1 MCDANSKYSRNNKT
15 ATSSTLPPMTL
26 TVHKMT
32 GDNKAYA
39 IVASLP
45 SNCGQS
51 LTTTFRGNREY
62 KEDKEDGWLKQNDE
76 KKISSSTD
84 SDNKNNSNEDI
95 PTLNQKCNYLL
106 DYTNKNT
113 TTSNDIHCSKSSIQG
128 LRPRLRLSTK
138 SNSSFPQQHQQHILK
153 VTPQFINANENNTNK
168 LCTHN
173 TDTKYSSTADRQK
186 DHNKRQE
193 KAKYD
198 LPDFLRENEKT
209 NIQDY
214 TSILNSVA
222 STSEDV
228 DLPHKRYSRK

>member
-1 MCDANSKYSRNNKT
+1 
-15 ATSSTLPPMTL
+15 MTL
-26 TVHKMT
+26 TVPTMT

-84 SDNKNNSNEDI
+84 SDNKNNSKEDI

-113 TTSNDIHCSKSSIQG
+113 TSTTIHCSSFSLYTLLAFSVHGVHVPDTNNATRPYHLTTPSHYNHITISLNFYQFHLTYLSI
-128 LRPRLRLSTK
+128 
-138 SNSSFPQQHQQHILK
+138 
-153 VTPQFINANENNTNK
+153 
-168 LCTHN
+168 
-173 TDTKYSSTADRQK
+173 
-186 DHNKRQE
+186 
-193 KAKYD
+193 
-198 LPDFLRENEKT
+198 
-209 NIQDY
+209 
-214 TSILNSVA
+214 
-222 STSEDV
+222 
-228 DLPHKRYSRK
+228 